1 MPLRSLF
8 RRLIR
13 RRLGLPLFE
22 TFTVGLILIGLLV
35 ALLLPLIHWI
45 RTMMK

>member
-13 RRLGLPLFE
+13 RPLGLPLFE
-22 TFTVGLILIGLLV
+22 MLTVGLILVGLLV
-35 ALLLPLIHWI
+35 ALILPFIHWV
-45 RTMMK
+45 RTLIK